1 MIIEFFCPLA
11 RYTFNLECISYRG
24 EFIIFNMQLEKVS
37 FVSTVAIMNQF
48 RGGTGKGSTQ
58 LS

>member
-37 FVSTVAIMNQF
+37 FVSTVAIMNQLKF
-48 RGGTGKGSTQ
+48 VQGRNW
-58 LS
+58 